1 MAMTNYPNGFSGGV
15 SVRGVPVEIIPPN
28 KVYFVQNTIG
38 SDGNKGTKDKP
49 FKTLDYAIGRCTASK
64 GDVIFLLPGHAE
76 TISAAGTVT
85 CDVAGITIIGLGYGS
100 LRPTF
105 TWSATASTWLVS
117 AADVTIQNIVCKV
130 SIDSVVKGIDIS
142 AAGCT
147 LDAVD
152 FQETASAQMLIF
164 INTAA
169 GANYLTIK
177 NCYHVQAAAGSAKWI
192 DLVGADWARI
202 ENNHFH
208 VSASTHILGGTTTES
223 LEILVKGNTFVN
235 PADAATIVLLA
246 NTTGFVTN
254 NHSGGAKSSQTAMH
268 ALASAYGGL
277 NYVTNAANKNG
288 LLDPGADT

>member
-64 GDVIFLLPGHAE
+64 GDIIFLLPGHAE
-76 TISAAGTVT
+76 TISAAGGIT
-85 CDVAGITIIGLGYGS
+85 CDVAGVTIIGLGYGS

-105 TWSATASTWLVS
+105 TWSATASTWLVT
-117 AADVTIQNIVCKV
+117 AANVTIQNIVCLV

-152 FQETASAQMLIF
+152 FQETSAKQMLIF

-169 GANYLTIK
+169 GANYLTVK

-202 ENNHFH
+202 LNNHFH

-223 LEILVKGNTFVN
+223 LEILVKGNTFLN
-235 PADAATIVLLA
+235 TADAACVVLLA
-246 NTTGFVTN
+246 NTTGFVVN
-254 NHSGGAKSSQTAMH
+254 NFAGGAKSAIAGNF
-268 ALASAYGGL
+268 ALASAYGGE
-277 NYVTNAANKNG
+277 NYSVNTANKCG
-288 LLDPGADT
+288 ILDPVADS

>member
-1 MAMTNYPNGFSGGV
+1 MTNYPNGFSGGV

-28 KVYFVQNTIG
+28 KVFFVQNTIG
-38 SDGNKGTKDKP
+38 SDGNRGTKDKP

-64 GDVIFLLPGHAE
+64 GDIIFLLPGHAE

-85 CDVAGITIIGLGYGS
+85 CDVAGVTIIGLGYGS

-117 AADVTIQNIVCKV
+117 AANVTIQNIVCLV

-152 FQETASAQMLIF
+152 FRETASAQMLIF

-169 GANYLTIK
+169 GANYLTVK

-192 DLVGADWARI
+192 DLVGADWARF
-202 ENNHFH
+202 ENNFFH

-223 LEILVKGNTFVN
+223 LQILIKDNCFVN

-246 NTTGFVTN
+246 NTTGFATN
-254 NHSGGAKSSQTAMH
+254 NYSGGAKSSQTAMH
-268 ALASAYGGL
+268 ALASVYGGV
-277 NYVTNAANKNG
+277 NYVTNAVNKSG
-288 LLDPGADT
+288 LLDPAADS

>member
-1 MAMTNYPNGFSGGV
+1 MMTNYPNGFSGGL
-15 SVRGVPVEIIPPN
+15 SVRGVPVEIIPPG
-28 KVYFVQNTIG
+28 KVWFVHYTNG
-38 SDGNKGTKDKP
+38 SNGNKGTKDKP
-49 FKTLDYAIGRCTASK
+49 LKTLDYAIGRCTANK
-64 GDVIFLLPGHAE
+64 GDIIFLLPGHAE
-76 TISAAGTVT
+76 TISAAGTIT
-85 CDVAGITIIGLGYGS
+85 CDVAGVNIMGLGFGS

-105 TWSATASTWLVS
+105 TWSATASTWLVT
-117 AADVTIQNIVCKV
+117 AANVTIQNIVCTV
-130 SIDSVVKGIDIS
+130 SIDSVVLGFDIS

-152 FQETASAQMLIF
+152 YQEASSKQMLIF

-169 GANYLTIK
+169 TANYLTIK

-223 LEILVKGNTFVN
+223 LEILVKNNTFVN

-246 NTTGFVTN
+246 NTTGFVTGN
-254 NHSGGAKSSQTAMH
+254 CSGGAKSSQTAMH
-268 ALASAYGGL
+268 ALASAYGGM

-288 LLDPGADT
+288 LPDPAADT

>member
-1 MAMTNYPNGFSGGV
+1 MAMTNYPNGFSGGL

-64 GDVIFLLPGHAE
+64 GDVIFLMPGHAE
-76 TISAAGTVT
+76 TISAAGTIT
-85 CDVAGITIIGLGYGS
+85 CDVAGVTIIGLGYGS

-105 TWSATASTWLVS
+105 TWSATDSTWLVS
-117 AADVTIQNIVCKV
+117 AANVTIQNIVCLV
-130 SIDSVVKGIDIS
+130 SIDSVVMGIDIS

-152 FQETASAQMLIF
+152 FQETSSAQMLIF

-169 GANYLTIK
+169 GANYLTVK

-202 ENNHFH
+202 ENNFFH
-208 VSASTHILGGTTTES
+208 VSASTHILGGTTTAS
-223 LEILVKGNTFVN
+223 LQCLVKDNIFVGTY
-235 PADAATIVLLA
+235 DVAAVVMLA
-246 NTTGFVTN
+246 NSTGFAKN
-254 NHSGGAKSSQTAMH
+254 NS
-268 ALASAYGGL
+268 YGGVKTSQANAFVL
-277 NYVTNAANKNG
+277 ANLYGSGNVSTNAVNTNG
-288 LLDPGADT
+288 IVDPAADT